1 MGRKLSGIVFCL
13 FLVLAFDTFLPV
25 AHADFNVY
33 TVANSGSTQAKSSF
47 GYNETPWL
55 YIDVPEFAG
64 AQGFYPTL
72 TVSAG
77 WTPQSNPGSIS
88 VVGFNQEL
96 YPNGFQDTWIQLA
109 EWDTVKQVGLWDIY
123 ANYSV
128 YTLNGW
134 TPNFIAGGED
144 TATFE
149 VQPVPEPSSLLLL
162 GSGLIGLL
170 GTFKRKFKR

>member
-1 MGRKLSGIVFCL
+1 MGRKVSAIVFCL
-13 FLVLAFDTFLPV
+13 FLVLSFDTFLSV

-33 TVANSGSTQAKSSF
+33 TVANSGSTSPKTSF

-55 YIDVPEFAG
+55 YIDVPEYAG

-77 WTPQSNPGSIS
+77 WAPQSNPSSIS

-96 YPNGFQDTWIQLA
+96 YPYGFQDSWIQLD

-123 ANYSV
+123 ANFSI

-134 TPNFIAGGED
+134 TPNFIETGED
-144 TATFE
+144 TAVFE
-149 VQPVPEPSSLLLL
+149 VQPVPEPTSLMLL
-162 GSGLIGLL
+162 GSGLIGIF
-170 GTFKRKFKR
+170 GSFRRKFKR

>member
-1 MGRKLSGIVFCL
+1 MGRKLSAIVFCL
-13 FLVLAFDTFLPV
+13 FLVLLFDTFLSV

-33 TVANSGSTQAKSSF
+33 TVANSGSTAPIASF

-64 AQGFYPTL
+64 APGFYPTL

-77 WTPQSNPGSIS
+77 WAPQSNPGSIS
-88 VVGFNQEL
+88 VIGFNQEL
-96 YPNGFQDTWIQLA
+96 YPSGFQDTWIQLA
-109 EWDTVKQVGLWDIY
+109 EWETVKQVGFWDIY

-134 TPNFIAGGED
+134 TPNFIASGED
-144 TATFE
+144 TAVFE

-162 GSGLIGLL
+162 GSGLIGFL